1 MKKITMFSSV
11 LASALML
18 VVASCSSEDVA
29 GVDAQNGKGAT
40 SYLAVNIENVGSAP
54 ASRSYNKGNGT
65 YEDGTEA
72 ESKINNVRFYF
83 FNGDGTPYLLVNDDP
98 EKTPVNFLER
108 ELRTDD
114 MDGNDHDHTAEIKT
128 KAMLVLKGETKA
140 VPASVIAVIN
150 PAALDNSTLHSGTM
164 TLSELRTSAT
174 GSKFNDKTE
183 GFVMSNSVYESAG
196 QDVCSTP
203 VANHVFA
210 TSEAALKQPVDIYVE
225 RVNAKVNAR
234 IDATYKRDGETTPAW
249 TKNTEEGQYKD
260 KYQIK
265 VGDIE
270 VTTYED
276 TRSLTASSTTKK
288 YPVYAVVQGWQLADA
303 NGKAEVCKQ
312 IKTSWYAGDLGINPW
327 TTSDY
332 HRCFWSKSVPFNT
345 GEVEGVNR
353 PVNPKFEDIKQ
364 SLSDEFSTTPV
375 YTLPNT
381 PDEVVTNPKTSLN
394 NLTKLIVAAKL
405 VYKDENNTY
414 HPAQVCQYRGLTY
427 LGEEAVK
434 KNIVSGFQKYLKK
447 TTTTTTGD
455 VYNPIEPSDITF
467 KTVSSSST
475 VKDYEVVATLASTV
489 GELYVK
495 DGETTYKA
503 VKKDVVNAELEK
515 EEAQVRPDGFTYYY
529 TPIQHLGEAG
539 KLGEY
544 GIVRNHSYQVTIQ
557 NIQGFGTPV
566 YNPDQE
572 IDPMIPS
579 DDNTY
584 LAARI
589 NVLSWRVVSSNVD
602 LDQTK

>member
-1 MKKITMFSSV
+1 MKKFTMFSSV

-29 GVDAQNGKGAT
+29 GGDAQNGKGTT
-40 SYLAVNIENVGSAP
+40 SFLAVNIENVGSAP
-54 ASRSYNKGNGT
+54 ASRAYTQGT
-65 YEDGTEA
+65 GSYEDGTTE
-72 ESKINNVRFYF
+72 ESIINKVRFYF

-108 ELRTDD
+108 ELGTDD
-114 MDGNDHDHTAEIKT
+114 MDGNDHDHTAEITT

-150 PAALDNSTLHSGTM
+150 PEVLDNTTLKSGSM

-174 GSKFNDKTE
+174 GSTFYDKTN

-203 VANHVFA
+203 VANSVFA
-210 TSEAALKQPVDIYVE
+210 TAEDATKNPVDIYVE
-225 RVNAKVNAR
+225 RVNAKVNAK
-234 IDATYKRDGETTPAW
+234 IDADYVRTNETEKAWSKNADG
-249 TKNTEEGQYKD
+249 
-260 KYQIK
+260 KYQIE
-265 VGDIE
+265 VDSID
-270 VTTYED
+270 VTTYEENANA
-276 TRSLTASSTTKK
+276 TPTTNT

-303 NGKAEVCKQ
+303 NGKAELCKQ
-312 IKTSWYAGDLGINPW
+312 INTSWYAGELGISPW

-332 HRCFWSKSVPFNT
+332 HRCFWSKSVPFTSGAQGGANH
-345 GEVEGVNR
+345 
-353 PVNPKFEDIKQ
+353 PVNPKFEDIKL

-381 PDEVVTNPKTSLN
+381 PDKVVTNPKTSVN
-394 NLTKLIVAAKL
+394 TLTKLIVAAKL
-405 VYKDENNTY
+405 VYKDKNNTF

-434 KNIVSGFQKYLKK
+434 KQIVGGFARYFKK
-447 TTTTTTGD
+447 TTTESGD
-455 VYNPIEPSDITF
+455 VYKSIETSDITF
-467 KTVSSSST
+467 KTVPGSSE
-475 VKDYEVVATLASTV
+475 VKDYEVVATLASNV

-495 DGETTYKA
+495 DGETYKT
-503 VKKDVVNAELEK
+503 VSKDDVNAALAK
-515 EEAQVRPDGFTYYY
+515 EEAQVRSTDGATYYY

-544 GIVRNHSYQVTIQ
+544 GIVRNHSYQVTIR
-557 NIQGFGTPV
+557 NIKGFGTPV
-566 YNPDQE
+566 YDPKKE

-584 LAARI
+584 LAASI
-589 NVLSWRVVSSNVD
+589 KVLSWRVVSSNVD

>member
-54 ASRSYNKGNGT
+54 ASRSYNQGNGT
-65 YEDGTEA
+65 YEDGSEA

-83 FNGDGTPYLLVNDDP
+83 FNGDGTPYLLVNDNP

-108 ELRTDD
+108 ELGTDD
-114 MDGNDHDHTAEIKT
+114 MVGNDHDYTAEIKT

-150 PAALDNSTLHSGTM
+150 PEALDNSTLHDGTM

-203 VANHVFA
+203 VANSVFDTA
-210 TSEAALKQPVDIYVE
+210 DKALSKPVDIYVE
-225 RVNAKVNAR
+225 RVNAKVNAK
-234 IDATYKRDGETTPAW
+234 IDANYKRDGETENAW
-249 TKNTEEGQYKD
+249 TQNEEG

-265 VGDIE
+265 VGSIDVITYDGTANAAPTK
-270 VTTYED
+270 TT
-276 TRSLTASSTTKK
+276 

-303 NGKAEVCKQ
+303 NGKAELCKQ
-312 IKTSWYAGDLGINPW
+312 INTSWYAGELGISPW

-332 HRCFWSKSVPFNT
+332 HRCFWSESVPFTSGAQAGANH
-345 GEVEGVNR
+345 
-353 PVNPKFEDIKQ
+353 PLNPTFKGITQ
-364 SLSDEFSTTPV
+364 SLSDDFSAEPV

-381 PDEVVTNPKTSLN
+381 PNQVVTNPKTSDN
-394 NLTKLIVAAKL
+394 TLTKLIVAAKL
-405 VYKDENNTY
+405 VYKDKNNTY

-434 KNIVSGFQKYLKK
+434 KQIVGGFARYFKK
-447 TTTTTTGD
+447 TTTGGVD
-455 VYNPIEPSDITF
+455 VYKSIDASDIAF
-467 KTVSSSST
+467 KTVPGSSE
-475 VKDYEVVATLASTV
+475 VKDYEVVAKLADDNV
-489 GELYVK
+489 ELWEKNGQAY
-495 DGETTYKA
+495 TKA
-503 VKKDVVNAELEK
+503 NNAIVNAALAK
-515 EEAQVRPDGFTYYY
+515 EEAQVRSTEGATYYY
-529 TPIQHLGEAG
+529 TPIKHLGTPG

-572 IDPMIPS
+572 IDPIVPS
-579 DDNTY
+579 DNNTY
-584 LAARI
+584 LAASI
-589 NVLSWRVVSSNVD
+589 KVLSWRVVSSTVD
-602 LDQTK
+602 LDSTK

>member
-1 MKKITMFSSV
+1 MKKFTMFSSV

-18 VVASCSSEDVA
+18 TVASCSSEDVA
-29 GVDAQNGKGAT
+29 GGDAQNGKGTT
-40 SYLAVNIENVGSAP
+40 SFLAVNIENVGSAP
-54 ASRSYNKGNGT
+54 ASRSYQQGDGT
-65 YEDGTEA
+65 YEDGTGA
-72 ESKINNVRFYF
+72 ESTINKVRFYF
-83 FNGDGTPYLLVNDDP
+83 FNGDGTPYLLAKKDESGKSVNYLDKEVETGGKD
-98 EKTPVNFLER
+98 
-108 ELRTDD
+108 
-114 MDGNDHDHTAEIKT
+114 NDHPAEIKT
-128 KAMLVLKGETKA
+128 KAVLVLEGETKT

-150 PAALDNSTLHSGTM
+150 PDVLESTTLHNNGIM

-174 GSKFNDKTE
+174 GKKFHDEAK

-203 VANHVFA
+203 VANNVFA

-234 IDATYKRDGETTPAW
+234 IDADYVRTNETEKAW
-249 TKNTEEGQYKD
+249 SKNTEG

-270 VTTYED
+270 VTTYEEN
-276 TRSLTASSTTKK
+276 TNAAPTTKK
-288 YPVYAVVQGWQLADA
+288 YSVYAVVQGWQLADA
-303 NGKAEVCKQ
+303 NGKAELCKQ
-312 IKTSWYAGDLGINPW
+312 INTSWYAGELGISPW

-332 HRCFWSKSVPFNT
+332 HRCFWSKSVPFTSGAN
-345 GEVEGVNR
+345 GGANH
-353 PVNPKFEDIKQ
+353 PVNPTFKGITQ
-364 SLSDEFSTTPV
+364 SLSDAFSTTPV

-381 PDEVVTNPKTSLN
+381 SEKLVENPKTSSN
-394 NLTKLIVAAKL
+394 TLTKLIVAAKL
-405 VYKDENNTY
+405 VYVDKNGEY

-434 KNIVSGFQKYLKK
+434 KQIVGGFACYFKK
-447 TTTTTTGD
+447 TTTDESGD
-455 VYNPIEPSDITF
+455 VYKSIEASDIAF
-467 KTVSSSST
+467 KTVVPGSPESSE
-475 VKDYEVVATLASTV
+475 VKNYEVVATLASTV
-489 GELYVK
+489 GDLYVK
-495 DGETTYKA
+495 NGDAWTIA
-503 VKKDVVNAELEK
+503 PKDDVNAALAK
-515 EEAQVRPDGFTYYY
+515 ETAQVRSTDGDTYYY
-529 TPIQHLGEAG
+529 TPIKHLGDAG

-579 DDNTY
+579 DENTY
-584 LAARI
+584 LAASI
-589 NVLSWRVVSSNVD
+589 KVLSWRVVSSNVD